1 MKYVSYSRV
10 STQSQ
15 SLVRQD
21 GGIDDYC
28 KQNNIVLSEQYS
40 DKITGKTFKRDNY
53 LLMKQ
58 NLQKGDTLII
68 LDLDRLG
75 RNWDLIKEEWQWFM
89 DNQIN
94 IIVVN
99 MPLLNSNPNSNGVV
113 SIDRKLIQGIVFDLM
128 CYLSQKEVEKV
139 SQRTKEALRV
149 KKAQGVKLG
158 RKPTYS
164 DELID
169 NVLTDYEAGMKCADI
184 CAKYNISKS
193 RLMVWR
199 KQRGLMTR
207 RNF

>member
-28 KQNNIVLSEQYS
+28 KQNNIVLFEQYS

-139 SQRTKEALRV
+139 SQRTKEALKI
-149 KKAQGVKLG
+149 KKEQGIKLG

-164 DELID
+164 DDFID
-169 NVLTDYEAGMKCADI
+169 NVLTDYEAGMKCIDI
-184 CAKYNISKS
+184 CNKYNISWD

-199 KQRGLMTR
+199 KQRGLKTR
-207 RNF
+207 RIV